1 MYVVRYTWKELI
13 TEFFIYCTDVIQ
25 IGLQIY
31 HAIEIEN
38 MSGIVLHIDFRIK

>member
-31 HAIEIEN
+31 HANRNRKYVWDSIAY
-38 MSGIVLHIDFRIK
+38 